1 MSSEHL
7 FNSVD
12 SFLSAK
18 IKLQEPRISWRTN
31 WKSCSRI
38 IFPWLASHPLA
49 QSLGTIRK
57 IHLTICSILYQIC
70 GPMCYEET
78 RLTDCLNWRKI
89 VFVWYEKRKKVE
101 ECNNCI
107 SRESM
112 LVYQLGFGRC
122 LSFCVRDKILILSF
136 FVQLYIFD
144 IFSVLKR
151 TSTNLLQYILLF
163 FHIVEQHY
171 FIIK

>member
-18 IKLQEPRISWRTN
+18 IKLQEPRISWQTN

-89 VFVWYEKRKKVE
+89 VFVWYEKWKKVE

-112 LVYQLGFGRC
+112 LVYQLCERQDID
-122 LSFCVRDKILILSF
+122 SVIFCSIVYF
-136 FVQLYIFD
+136 WYIFRLETYFNEPFTIYFV
-144 IFSVLKR
+144 IFPHCWA
-151 TSTNLLQYILLF
+151 TLLY
-163 FHIVEQHY
+163 Y
-171 FIIK
+171 